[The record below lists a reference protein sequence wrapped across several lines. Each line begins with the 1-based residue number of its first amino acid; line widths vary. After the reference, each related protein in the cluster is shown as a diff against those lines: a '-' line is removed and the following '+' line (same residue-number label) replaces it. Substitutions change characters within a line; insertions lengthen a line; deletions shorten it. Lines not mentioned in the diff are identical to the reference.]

1 MRRLAVAVVILA
13 TGLAACAS
21 AGSTDPGPT
30 QAGPVQTLPVAGNN
44 QSAGPPASSQPGA
57 APSFNAFTLRG
68 KGKKVVKFKIPE
80 DQPALA
86 TSTYGGRGNFSV
98 TSIAKDGTQNDLL
111 VNVIGKYKGTVLFDE
126 SSDEHSVAF
135 EVDAEAAWTIVVKPI
150 EQARAWNPT
159 TVLKGTGDDVLRVS
173 PPSAGL
179 VTLQLTHSGRS
190 NFAVQSYSLDGDSDL
205 LVNEIGKF
213 KGEVLL
219 PDQTALLTVEADGAW
234 TGTPGS

>member
-1 MRRLAVAVVILA
+1 VVRDRARRLAYAEA
-13 TGLAACAS
+13 
-21 AGSTDPGPT
+21 
-30 QAGPVQTLPVAGNN
+30 
-44 QSAGPPASSQPGA
+44 
-57 APSFNAFTLRG
+57 
-68 KGKKVVKFKIPE
+68 
-80 DQPALA
+80 
-86 TSTYGGRGNFSV
+86 RGNGKAQGGDSSV
-98 TSIAKDGTQNDLL
+98 HRLRL
-111 VNVIGKYKGTVLFDE
+111 VFRSQVTEGDVEELKPGEGVV
-126 SSDEHSVAF
+126 HSVAF

-159 TVLKGTGDDVLRVS
+159 TVLNGTGDDVLRVS

-205 LVNEIGKF
+205 LANEIGKF

-234 TGTPGS
+234 TGTPG